1 MMPPFRNPE
10 HQASIETNKKKL
22 GIGTFLVIVLI
33 PSVYV
38 LFIVVTHL

>member
-1 MMPPFRNPE
+1 MMPPFRSPE
-10 HQASIETNKKKL
+10 HQSSTETNKKQL

-33 PSVYV
+33 LSVYV